1 MKQLTCEMCGSTDL
15 IKQNGVF
22 VCQSCGCKY
31 SVEEAKKMMIEG
43 TVDVSGST
51 VFIDNTKQVESNL
64 KRAKQYETQGNNFF
78 AMEYYNKALD
88 LDADNIEANDGV
100 ARLRA
105 KNKWSDYY
113 VIEPEISPQ
122 ENVNRFLNELSEA
135 KNIACDIYANI
146 KIKSIKEKYYD
157 FSFLKAS
164 GNVTWTA
171 TRCDQ
176 HIENETVYKTKYENG
191 KQVQVPETNK
201 VTRVERI
208 PISGSKNWNCEKLFF
223 VSNAIISLLN
233 SEDDCFAKE
242 INNEFVELQ
251 DELYGKY
258 KPVRLNPDKISEKNG
273 ISKYDGLQI
282 EVTTDLSRQSE
293 ISDDLIDSEISRCCN
308 GTLNSTETTYYE
320 NIDAK
325 SNTSSK
331 TIAKILLPVQVI
343 VYEYKGKEYSAISS
357 LSNKC
362 QIIQTIP
369 TDTEL
374 YNSQKDIGETSDRLT
389 KRKYKD
395 APKILFALAAL
406 MPIISAIICF
416 IDGSEFD
423 SYPEITLSFMG
434 IILVL
439 AFIFLFVDL
448 SNKKAIEK
456 AIAAK
461 SVEYKMLLKPRTS
474 LLQSTKSKFFEK
486 YSDVSSVES
495 ASEYAK
501 INDSMIS
508 NIEVLRTIVD
518 VNTMNIEKSDNL
530 NADDENL
537 AADKKLSE
545 IKSLAFTNK
554 IQAIIAYSEL
564 CNVPLAEAEKAVEKM
579 INQ

>member
-1 MKQLTCEMCGSTDL
+1 MKQLTCEMCGSTNL
-15 IKQNGVF
+15 IKQDGVF
-22 VCQSCGCKY
+22 ACQTCGCKY

-43 TVDVSGST
+43 NVDVSGST

-64 KRAKQYETQGNNFF
+64 KRAKQYETQGNNYF

-88 LDADNIEANDGV
+88 LDADNIEANNGV

-164 GNVTWTA
+164 GSVTWTA

-201 VTRVERI
+201 VTRVERT

-282 EVTTDLSRQSE
+282 EVTTDLSRQSK

-374 YNSQKDIGETSDRLT
+374 YNSQKDISETCDKLT

-395 APKILFALAAL
+395 APKILFATAAL

-416 IDGSEFD
+416 IDGNDFEP
-423 SYPEITLSFMG
+423 YPYVTFPLMG
-434 IILVL
+434 IVVVL

-456 AIAAK
+456 AIDAK

-501 INDSMIS
+501 INDSMMS

-518 VNTMNIEKSDNL
+518 VNYMNIEKSDNL

>member
-1 MKQLTCEMCGSTDL
+1 MKQLTCEMCGGTDL
-15 IKQNGVF
+15 IKQDGVF

-51 VFIDNTKQVESNL
+51 VLIDNTKQIENNL

-78 AMEYYNKALD
+78 AMEYYNKVLD
-88 LDADNIEANDGV
+88 LDADNIEANEGV
-100 ARLRA
+100 VRLRA
-105 KNKWSDYY
+105 KNKWSNYY

-122 ENVNRFLNELSEA
+122 ENVNRFLNGLSEA

-146 KIKSIKEKYYD
+146 KIKSIKEKYCD

-164 GNVTWTA
+164 GNVSWTA

-176 HIENETVYKTKYENG
+176 HIEKETVYKTKYENG

-201 VTRVERI
+201 VTRVERT

-223 VSNAIISLLN
+223 ASNAIIKSLN
-233 SEDDCFAKE
+233 SEDNSFAKK
-242 INNEFVELQ
+242 INNEFVEFQ

-258 KPVRLNPDKISEKNG
+258 KPVKLNPEKISEKNG
-273 ISKYDGLQI
+273 ISKYDGIQI
-282 EVTTDLSRQSE
+282 EVTTDLSRQRK

-308 GTLNSTETTYYE
+308 GALNSTVTTYYE

-325 SNTSSK
+325 SSTSSK

-374 YNSQKDIGETSDRLT
+374 YNSQKDISETSEKLT

-395 APKILFALAAL
+395 TSKILFATAAL
-406 MPIISAIICF
+406 TPIIGAVICF
-416 IDGSEFD
+416 IDGYDFEP
-423 SYPEITLSFMG
+423 YPYVVFPLMG
-434 IILVL
+434 IVVVL

-461 SVEYKMLLKPRTS
+461 SVEHKMLLEPRNS
-474 LLQSTKSKFFEK
+474 LLQLTKTKFFEN
-486 YSDVSSVES
+486 YSDVDSVES
-495 ASEYAK
+495 ASECAK

-508 NIEVLRTIVD
+508 NIEVIRTIVD
-518 VNTMNIEKSDNL
+518 VNNMNIEKSDNL

-537 AADKKLSE
+537 ANDKKLSE

-554 IQAIIAYSEL
+554 VQAIKAYREL
-564 CNVPLAEAEKAVEKM
+564 YNADLAEAKEAVEKM

>member
-15 IKQNGVF
+15 IKQDGVF

-31 SVEEAKKMMIEG
+31 SVEEAKKLMIDG

-100 ARLRA
+100 ARLRT

-122 ENVNRFLNELSEA
+122 ENVNKFLNGLSEA

-146 KIKSIKEKYYD
+146 KIKSIIEKYYD

-201 VTRVERI
+201 VTRIERT

-223 VSNAIISLLN
+223 VSNAIINLLN

-282 EVTTDLSRQSE
+282 EVTTDLSRQSK

-374 YNSQKDIGETSDRLT
+374 YNSQKDISETSDRLT

-395 APKILFALAAL
+395 APKILFATAAL

-416 IDGSEFD
+416 IDGNDFEP
-423 SYPEITLSFMG
+423 YPYVTFPLMG
-434 IILVL
+434 IVVVL

-456 AIAAK
+456 AIDAK